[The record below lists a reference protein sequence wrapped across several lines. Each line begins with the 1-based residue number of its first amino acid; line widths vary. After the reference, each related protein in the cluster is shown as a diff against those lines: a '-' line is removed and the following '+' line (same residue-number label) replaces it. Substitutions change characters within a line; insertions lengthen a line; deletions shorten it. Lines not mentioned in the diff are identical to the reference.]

1 MTCFIHDHLQVQ
13 EASVAKSI
21 WQKSLTKKTREIM
34 GSVNYNDID
43 PDLQR
48 QIRLLGFS
56 PELTDPEDKK

>member
-1 MTCFIHDHLQVQ
+1 
-13 EASVAKSI
+13 
-21 WQKSLTKKTREIM
+21 M